1 VTQAWIEAARCL
13 LSISDHRAMHM
24 MVHIAQPTQED
35 PGTRRAVDLL
45 MDDQRYQGVE
55 TIANTIFPEAMAQS
69 SRDYSHLAE
78 RYAAI
83 YPELRKRW
91 HRNKAGTY
99 FGRITA
105 YPTAHGTV
113 DQLAAVIDHLKIEDT
128 TPNPKT
134 ARFETTFA
142 IPGHDGLAD
151 DVGGLEDVNGKAVA
165 IFEPGHDRNNAMAF
179 PCLSH
184 CSFQL
189 GRDRRVHALAHYR
202 SQYLLQRGYGNY
214 LGLGRLLDYVATAA
228 GLETGELT
236 VVAGYVQLEA
246 GITAVR
252 RLVAIS

>member
-184 CSFQL
+184 C
-189 GRDRRVHALAHYR
+189 
-202 SQYLLQRGYGNY
+202 GYGNY